1 MKRLIVVAALSVAAL
16 AHAQSSPAKKELVT
30 KLLALQ
36 QPGIEAMAKSMAER
50 PVLTLMQQAGAAL
63 QTVPQDKRQATA
75 SAIEA
80 DLKKYVDEAVPMLRD
95 RAVKLAPATVGPMM
109 EEKLSDD
116 ELKQLIAWLESP
128 TRKKYEAMWP
138 ELQNAMI
145 QKIVADAAPTL
156 DPKLSALQQKIGN
169 TLRAAGA
176 DVGSPTGGKPAK
188 PAARPPAKAAS
199 K

>member
-1 MKRLIVVAALSVAAL
+1 MKRLIVAAVLSAAAL

-95 RAVKLAPATVGPMM
+95 RAVKLAPTTVGPMM

-138 ELQNAMI
+138 ELQNAMV

-176 DVGSPTGGKPAK
+176 DVSTPDK
-188 PAARPPAKAAS
+188 PAAKPKAPARAAS

>member
-1 MKRLIVVAALSVAAL
+1 MKRLIVAAVLSAAAL

-95 RAVKLAPATVGPMM
+95 RAVKLAPTTVGPMM

-138 ELQNAMI
+138 ELQNAMV

-176 DVGSPTGGKPAK
+176 DVGTPDK
-188 PAARPPAKAAS
+188 PAAKPKAPARAAS

>member
-1 MKRLIVVAALSVAAL
+1 MKRLIVAAVLSAAAL

-95 RAVKLAPATVGPMM
+95 RAVKLAPTTVGPMM

-138 ELQNAMI
+138 ELQNAMV

-176 DVGSPTGGKPAK
+176 DVGSADK
-188 PAARPPAKAAS
+188 PAAKPKAPARAAS